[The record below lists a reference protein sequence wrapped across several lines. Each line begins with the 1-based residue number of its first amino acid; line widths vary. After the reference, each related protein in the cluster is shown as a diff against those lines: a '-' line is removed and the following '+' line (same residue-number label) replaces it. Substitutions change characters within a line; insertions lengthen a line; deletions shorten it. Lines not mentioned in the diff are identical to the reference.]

1 VASHV
6 EWGGKE
12 HKNKGASAHS
22 SEKLKLIRVSQE
34 YTDGRE
40 DRAKEKEERR
50 EMRW

>member
-1 VASHV
+1 M
-6 EWGGKE
+6 GGGV
-12 HKNKGASAHS
+12 KNTRAKGASAHS

-40 DRAKEKEERR
+40 NRAKEKEERR